1 MKMGQL
7 GRFLVSEKNPAT
19 VVHAARTAVA
29 VVVCYLLA
37 RLCRLPEAYWAPI
50 STMVVMQSTL
60 GATVPVSAQ
69 RFAGTAVGAAVGAV
83 LNTWFRM
90 NIWVFGAAVLLIG
103 ILCAAFRVE
112 RTAYRYAGITLAIV
126 MLVPRS
132 NGSWV
137 IALHRFFEVSLGI
150 AVGLLIAAVW
160 PERPAAK
167 RLSG

>member
-1 MKMGQL
+1 
-7 GRFLVSEKNPAT
+7 
-19 VVHAARTAVA
+19 
-29 VVVCYLLA
+29 
-37 RLCRLPEAYWAPI
+37 
-50 STMVVMQSTL
+50 MVVMQSTL

-103 ILCAAFRVE
+103 MLCAALRVE

-132 NGSWV
+132 NSSWM

-150 AVGLLIAAVW
+150 AVGLLIAALW
-160 PERPAAK
+160 PERPAK
-167 RLSG
+167 KLSG